1 MYEDEV
7 KSEKDMKI
15 QLELINKKLKQQ
27 LEDLNKSQDEQKQL
41 EQKKM
46 DNVEQQFV
54 EKQKI
59 AMELMKKKDMEDQE
73 RKLSK

>member
-27 LEDLNKSQDEQKQL
+27 LEDLNKSQDQQKQL